1 VNEINNP
8 KSVPNPRKFLEGWF
22 FNTQIEN
29 ISRSDVMKWIAGMC
43 FNKHSEKLS
52 ETELDQ
58 AHKLLHLL
66 ETEMD
71 HQFTSKS
78 TKTKAM
84 LLTLDPIEIMPRPL
98 VFYAATKSISY
109 ATRVSLWALGFER
122 KCHKSITTYI
132 RRGSS
137 DSIPIVFFH
146 GIGIGITPYLRF
158 IHSIIGTYADR
169 TIILF
174 EMSSVAMQL
183 KLNHML
189 PEDCA
194 KIYHQEL
201 QRLEIKKIAAIGHSL
216 GTISICWLDRFYPT
230 LIEYRIYIDP
240 VCFSL
245 WTHHIARNFV
255 YRSPEKSIHYL
266 FKYLVAM
273 EPGIALYLRR
283 YFVWHQNTYFS
294 SNLPLN
300 AKIYLSECDDVVNCE
315 YISSYLDRFPD
326 ETRVYR
332 IIPAM
337 KHGQMLLTGKYEPI
351 MDDIAKLPC
360 K

>member
-8 KSVPNPRKFLEGWF
+8 KSVPDPRKFLEGWF
-22 FNTQIEN
+22 FNTPIEH

-43 FNKHSEKLS
+43 FNKHPETLNES
-52 ETELDQ
+52 ETSQ
-58 AHKLLHLL
+58 AHKLIDFL
-66 ETEMD
+66 ETGMG
-71 HQFTSKS
+71 HRFPCTYNG
-78 TKTKAM
+78 TKTM
-84 LLTLDPIEIMPRPL
+84 LLTLDPIEMMPRPL
-98 VFYAATKSISY
+98 IFYAATKSMFY

-122 KCHKSITTYI
+122 KTHPSITLYI
-132 RRGSS
+132 RKGSN
-137 DSIPIVFFH
+137 DAVPIVFFH

-158 IHSIIGTYADR
+158 VHSIVATYPDR
-169 TIILF
+169 TLILF

-194 KIYHQEL
+194 KIYYQEL
-201 QRLEIKKIAAIGHSL
+201 QSLKIDRISAIGHSL
-216 GTISICWLDRFYPT
+216 GTISMCWLDRFYPH
-230 LIEYRIYIDP
+230 LIESRIYIDP

-255 YRSPEKSIHYL
+255 YRSPEKTVHYL

-283 YFVWHQNTYFS
+283 YFVWHQNTYYS

-300 AKIYLSECDDVVNCE
+300 AKIYLSESDDVVNSE
-315 YISSYLDRFPD
+315 YISNYLDRFPHG
-326 ETRVYR
+326 TRSYT

-337 KHGQMLLTGKYEPI
+337 KHGQMLLTGKYQPI
-351 MDDIAKLPC
+351 IDDIGQLQC